1 MIPTCNPLTAQPLT
15 VLPMLSPS
23 LAPNVLMDPGSVE
36 FLLVHDRAGRCLSW
50 HWPIASAAGIDL
62 KLGEA
67 WENQPISPV
76 AATTYQQRLDRVLR
90 TGQSESFEA
99 EFTLAAEF
107 DSGAELRIA
116 LALVMSPLQA
126 PNQETIG
133 ITVTGQSTH
142 SSRPSP
148 SPLNQPLDSRQA
160 NQLAWKIRQTLDLAT
175 IWQQAVQGLGDAI
188 QVCRCSIYSL
198 GRNAQSE
205 VETVTLEAEYCRG
218 DFAPRWG
225 ERLSIASDRALEQAL
240 RRFRPTDL
248 EAPNTSVTPHSPC
261 VVAQQIDA
269 ETQRSNTRL
278 IIATG
283 YQDQPNGLIVLE
295 QCDRP
300 RRWEAAEVSFVRE
313 LADQVGTAIAHTSLF
328 NELQKANQKAVR
340 KQEAL
345 EEARQQAEEASRLK
359 SEFLANTSHELR
371 TPLNG
376 IMGFLKLVLD
386 GMADNQTEQDE
397 FLREAFQLSEH
408 LLEVLNDVLNLAKIE
423 AGKMQIE
430 SSAVTLNELLED
442 VERQQGPLAR
452 QKDLTCEVQMPATL
466 DPVIVY
472 GNFKCLKQVLINLV
486 GNAIKFTHEGG
497 VTITT
502 EILRRKVKFH
512 DREFPGVAMVKVA
525 DTGIGVSLDKQ
536 DRLFQSFSQ
545 IDGSL
550 TRRYGGTGLGLA
562 ISQRFIEEMGGE
574 INFYSLGEGLGSTVT
589 FTIPLF
595 QEPVMTAG

>member
-1 MIPTCNPLTAQPLT
+1 
-15 VLPMLSPS
+15 MLSSS
-23 LAPNVLMDPGSVE
+23 LAPDRSTDPESVE
-36 FLLVHDRAGRCLSW
+36 FLLIHDRAGCCLSW
-50 HWPIASAAGIDL
+50 HWPLAVAAEVNLVLGIDL
-62 KLGEA
+62 SAQLAGPTNPA
-67 WENQPISPV
+67 L
-76 AATTYQQRLDRVLR
+76 YQQRFDRVLR
-90 TGQSESFEA
+90 TGQTEAFEA
-99 EFTLAAEF
+99 EFHLGG
-107 DSGAELRIA
+107 DRVA
-116 LALVMSPLQA
+116 LALVMTPLQA
-126 PNQETIG
+126 PNQQTIG
-133 ITVTGQSTH
+133 VTVTGQTTSRTTLSGTGHSTSTH
-142 SSRPSP
+142 PPQS
-148 SPLNQPLDSRQA
+148 QPLDSRQVS
-160 NQLAWKIRQTLDLAT
+160 QLAWKIRQTLDLAT
-175 IWQQAVQGLGDAI
+175 IWQQTVQGLGDTI
-188 QVCRCSIYSL
+188 EVCRCSIYSL
-198 GRNAQSE
+198 GRNHQAE

-218 DFAPRWG
+218 DFEPRGG
-225 ERLSIASDRALEQAL
+225 ERLPIVGDAALVQAL

-248 EAPNTSVTPHSPC
+248 EAPNTFVTPHSPC
-261 VVAQQIDA
+261 VVVQQLDA
-269 ETQRSNTRL
+269 ATQRPNTRL

-300 RRWEAAEVSFVRE
+300 RRWTAQEVAFVRE

-345 EEARQQAEEASRLK
+345 EEARQQAEAASRLK

-386 GMADNQTEQDE
+386 GMADDPAEQDE

-430 SSAVTLNELLED
+430 SSAVALNELLED
-442 VERQQGPLAR
+442 IERQQGPLAR

-502 EILRRKVKFH
+502 EILRRKVKLH